1 MSKTVLMTPDAK
13 RVVVDPKI
21 DQEIYRAPR
30 NPPDTGTQ
38 YLSGTDIH
46 AHKARSGKIYF
57 YAYNWSMWQGTE
69 TSIELLTRNEVED
82 FLIAKAGLAGWGRI
96 DESEAK
102 RLEEEFGFEIYTE
115 TG

>member
-1 MSKTVLMTPDAK
+1 MKFILMTPDGK
-13 RVVVDPKI
+13 RVVVDPQV
-21 DQEIYRAPR
+21 DLEIYSAPR
-30 NPPDTGTQ
+30 NPPDTGTR

-69 TSIELLTRNEVED
+69 TTIELLSRDEVED
-82 FLIAKAGLAGWGRI
+82 FLIEKAGSAGWDGI
-96 DESEAK
+96 NESEAK

-115 TG
+115 TA